1 LTISGLGRFTK
12 TASAMIIMA
21 IAGGAVLP
29 LLYGKLAV
37 IFSTQAAYWICVPA
51 YLIIMYYAF
60 IGHKVEK

>member
-1 LTISGLGRFTK
+1 
-12 TASAMIIMA
+12 MIIMA

-37 IFSTQAAYWICVPA
+37 MFSTQAAYLICVPA

-60 IGHKVEK
+60 FGHKVGK